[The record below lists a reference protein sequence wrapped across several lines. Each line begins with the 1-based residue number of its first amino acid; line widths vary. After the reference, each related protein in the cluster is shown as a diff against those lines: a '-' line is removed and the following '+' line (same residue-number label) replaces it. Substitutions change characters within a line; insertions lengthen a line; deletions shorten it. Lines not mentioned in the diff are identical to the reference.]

1 MFFEYTDN
9 DKHLARHQLGDLYLD
24 TFNYNGHTSVVDS
37 LYSGLPVVTM
47 IGKSFSS
54 RVGASLLSA
63 IDMKNLIT
71 NNETDYENLIF
82 SFAKNPNKVLETK
95 KELQFKK
102 INSNLFDTK
111 KYVLSLEKIYEN
123 IYHTSVQKKIW
134 SKISNFDFIFFS
146 KRCF

>member
-1 MFFEYTDN
+1 
-9 DKHLARHQLGDLYLD
+9 
-24 TFNYNGHTSVVDS
+24 
-37 LYSGLPVVTM
+37 M

-71 NNETDYENLIF
+71 NNETDYENLIL

-102 INSNLFDTK
+102 INSNQKQTNHEEITLF
-111 KYVLSLEKIYEN
+111 IYF
-123 IYHTSVQKKIW
+123 
-134 SKISNFDFIFFS
+134 ISNFCFLSSENDFGY
-146 KRCF
+146 C